1 MQPGG
6 SFIIAINIH
15 HRGKTILS
23 TPNFNSQQGSKMNAD
38 DIVVVL
44 KMVPRA
50 HVQTVWGRA
59 RKFPS
64 DSESLTRTESE
75 NRRSGF
81 PDRTEIVACYI
92 LYHTV
97 SVIQTLY
104 VHLVVALLAFL
115 FFCVFVVLSL

>member
-50 HVQTVWGRA
+50 HVQTVWGRPA
-59 RKFPS
+59 VRLFSYSSTNISYCQQGLVDCCVLRVNAKA
-64 DSESLTRTESE
+64 EE
-75 NRRSGF
+75 N
-81 PDRTEIVACYI
+81 VYAC
-92 LYHTV
+92 LR
-97 SVIQTLY
+97 
-104 VHLVVALLAFL
+104 A
-115 FFCVFVVLSL
+115 